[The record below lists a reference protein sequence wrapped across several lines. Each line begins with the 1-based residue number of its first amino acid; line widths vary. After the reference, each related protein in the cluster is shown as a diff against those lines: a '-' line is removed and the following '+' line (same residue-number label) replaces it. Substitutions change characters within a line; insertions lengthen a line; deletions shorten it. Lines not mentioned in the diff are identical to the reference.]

1 MSGLK
6 SINLV
11 LSILSV
17 NLLTVNQCENLGIS
31 LFKVLIS
38 SLGSLFEKNRFVTS
52 AKRITL
58 ASDETL
64 QMSFIYIRKN
74 KERKIDPC
82 GTPQFIFSR
91 EEAELLN

>member
-1 MSGLK
+1 MRIWGFP
-6 SINLV
+6 
-11 LSILSV
+11 
-17 NLLTVNQCENLGIS
+17 

-38 SLGSLFEKNRFVTS
+38 SLGSLFEKNRFVSS
-52 AKRITL
+52 AKRITS

-74 KERKIDPC
+74 KGPKIDPC

-91 EEAELLN
+91 GEAELLDCTN